1 MSKPMVVIPQEEY
14 DRLLGIE
21 RGLMDWLERQRAEY
35 VQTIHCQM
43 AQQAINIVTQQIH

>member
-1 MSKPMVVIPQEEY
+1 MSKPMVVIPKEEY

-21 RGLMDWLERQRAEY
+21 RNLTDWLEHQRTEY

-43 AQQAINIVTQQIH
+43 AQQAINIVTQQIQ